1 MEELI
6 NFEPTSV
13 VLFVGEG
20 NFSFSNLLTEY
31 WERNI
36 TTKKDKSN
44 VSLQETNINLQNIY
58 STCYENQPVSEFAKQ
73 NIDSLRQRGV
83 NVYLGIDATKIF
95 EENEEKNKL
104 SCKSFDK
111 IIFMFPHI
119 GGKMKIKKNRDL
131 IRNFAKNMVNYLN
144 PNNKEAVIIISL
156 CGGQGGTPFDPIQR
170 SEADT
175 WQVVKVLSS
184 ANLQLIS
191 IGMFDIENYID
202 ASSES
207 YKSYGYRGINKKFHV
222 DKGVVHVFAQ
232 SKSIS
237 DLSLTNNLNNS
248 VYRQHQSLEGVK
260 EDYARRKI
268 TQLCDHTTCIGR
280 TLKDFAQH
288 LSKLCAN
295 EVDIPSE
302 PLFLATS
309 SFYDIEVEIGQLS
322 LSTKVDEQVTLKVII
337 SENYKMNFEKCPLVV
352 YILVLG
358 CHSIETQ
365 VKNRFCD
372 ALLHEIKKGELLF
385 DVAKLVNCYLQ
396 QEQKLNIDRCHSISL
411 PWQKLWTDGKSLYP
425 PTYYHCLSFWLP
437 NANNSRS
444 NRDKLDDELLAPVLW
459 CCGYDTV
466 ISCEITDIYKE
477 DHRISNT
484 LKIGYQSYH
493 FALSSELAL
502 DIQVHSIAETLKT
515 LYGIEIR

>member
-1 MEELI
+1 MEELV

-44 VSLQETNINLQNIY
+44 VFLQENNTKLQNIY

-95 EENEEKNKL
+95 VENEEKNKL

-144 PNNKEAVIIISL
+144 PKNKEAVIIISL

-184 ANLQLIS
+184 ANLQLTS
-191 IGMFDIENYID
+191 IGIFDIDNYID

-222 DKGVVHVFAQ
+222 DKGVVHVFSQ

-237 DLSLTNNLNNS
+237 DLSLKNNL
-248 VYRQHQSLEGVK
+248 
-260 EDYARRKI
+260 
-268 TQLCDHTTCIGR
+268 
-280 TLKDFAQH
+280 
-288 LSKLCAN
+288 KL
-295 EVDIPSE
+295 I
-302 PLFLATS
+302 
-309 SFYDIEVEIGQLS
+309 
-322 LSTKVDEQVTLKVII
+322 
-337 SENYKMNFEKCPLVV
+337 
-352 YILVLG
+352 
-358 CHSIETQ
+358 
-365 VKNRFCD
+365 
-372 ALLHEIKKGELLF
+372 
-385 DVAKLVNCYLQ
+385 
-396 QEQKLNIDRCHSISL
+396 
-411 PWQKLWTDGKSLYP
+411 
-425 PTYYHCLSFWLP
+425 
-437 NANNSRS
+437 
-444 NRDKLDDELLAPVLW
+444 
-459 CCGYDTV
+459 
-466 ISCEITDIYKE
+466 
-477 DHRISNT
+477 
-484 LKIGYQSYH
+484 
-493 FALSSELAL
+493 
-502 DIQVHSIAETLKT
+502 
-515 LYGIEIR
+515 

>member
-1 MEELI
+1 MEELV

-44 VSLQETNINLQNIY
+44 VFLQENNTKLQNIY

-95 EENEEKNKL
+95 VENEEKNKL

-111 IIFMFPHI
+111 IIFMFPR
-119 GGKMKIKKNRDL
+119 GKMKIKKNRDL
-131 IRNFAKNMVNYLN
+131 IRDFAKNMVNYLN
-144 PNNKEAVIIISL
+144 PKNKEAVIIISL

-184 ANLQLIS
+184 ANLQLTS
-191 IGMFDIENYID
+191 IGIFDIDNYID

-222 DKGVVHVFAQ
+222 DKGVVHVFTQ

-237 DLSLTNNLNNS
+237 DLSLKNNLNDS
-248 VYRQHQSLEGVK
+248 VYRHHVSIESVK
-260 EDYARRKI
+260 EDYVRKI
-268 TQLCDHTTCIGR
+268 AQLCDQTTCIGR
-280 TLKDFAQH
+280 TLKGFAQY
-288 LSKLCAN
+288 LSKLCDY
-295 EVDIPSE
+295 EVRIPSE

-309 SFYDIEVEIGQLS
+309 SLHNIEREIEQLS
-322 LSTKVDEQVTLKVII
+322 LSKKVDEQVTLKVIV
-337 SENYKMNFEKCPLVV
+337 SENYEMNFEKCPLVV
-352 YILVLG
+352 CVLVLC

-372 ALLHEIKKGELLF
+372 ALLNDIEKGELLF
-385 DVAKLVNCYLQ
+385 DVAKLVNCYLHE
-396 QEQKLNIDRCHSISL
+396 EQKLNMERFHNISH

-466 ISCEITDIYKE
+466 TSCEITDIYKE
-477 DHRISNT
+477 NHRISNT

-502 DIQVHSIAETLKT
+502 NIQVHSIAKTLKT
-515 LYGIEIR
+515 LFGIEIR